1 MGLHDSSSIRITPQS
16 NTVTQRWNSLPFDP
30 TWLALTLPDLTL
42 ADPALGDLTPAGP
55 ALSDLTPADPALRYL
70 ILAGSALSDLT
81 LG

>member
-30 TWLALTLPDLTL
+30 TWLALTITDLTL
-42 ADPALGDLTPAGP
+42 ADPALG
-55 ALSDLTPADPALRYL
+55 DLTPADPALRYL
-70 ILAGSALSDLT
+70 ILAGPALSDLM